1 MLKYSICSHNFHNF
15 VSHQL
20 LKKQLLFRRKE
31 RKEGTSIPFHL
42 CETVRTIGKFEKWFV
57 NLVAPEQVG
66 FEAGHLVSL
75 PDDQLATSL
84 INWSWLIV
92 AKSLVI
98 LSLLYTPSDSVRL
111 KVTHLLIAVFVC
123 FHVQLPTW
131 ALISIQ
137 KKLPRTFQI
146 CASKMRSCHFM

>member
-66 FEAGHLVSL
+66 FEAGHLLILHQHAEGAPGAGEGRHVDCLVATTRVTSVKSQSQMKLTTQIFHYLLVPVFNLQKIHLVFAAKVRSSHVSTTF
-75 PDDQLATSL
+75 A
-84 INWSWLIV
+84 
-92 AKSLVI
+92 
-98 LSLLYTPSDSVRL
+98 
-111 KVTHLLIAVFVC
+111 FV
-123 FHVQLPTW
+123 
-131 ALISIQ
+131 
-137 KKLPRTFQI
+137 KKGFVN
-146 CASKMRSCHFM
+146 M